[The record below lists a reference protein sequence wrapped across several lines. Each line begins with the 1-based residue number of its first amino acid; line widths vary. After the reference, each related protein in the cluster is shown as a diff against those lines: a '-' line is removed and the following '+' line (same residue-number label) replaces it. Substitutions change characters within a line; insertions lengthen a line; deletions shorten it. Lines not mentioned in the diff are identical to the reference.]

1 MQQKPKFQRFKPCNQ
16 TANNNNTKTTMK
28 KLYYITNL
36 LLQNPI
42 LSIGLGRMIGILL
55 VFIYV
60 LLCQGCSTSPR
71 YIEGNHLSLG
81 AYLPIDGQIM
91 GVELVNY
98 LNGCSVRTI
107 SNQAFN
113 VSRTY
118 CSTNS
123 WGWGLLTT
131 VEGSDTKIQVGSS
144 STNNVVNTN
153 Q

>member
-1 MQQKPKFQRFKPCNQ
+1 MQQKPKFPRFMPCNQ
-16 TANNNNTKTTMK
+16 TANNNTKTTMK
-28 KLYYITNL
+28 NLYYKITNF

-42 LSIGLGRMIGILL
+42 LSIGLGRMIGILF

-60 LLCQGCSTSPR
+60 LLCQGCSTNNR
-71 YIEGNHLSLG
+71 YVEGTNLALG
-81 AYLPIDGQIM
+81 AYLPVDGQLM
-91 GVELVNY
+91 GIEVVNY
-98 LNGCSVRTI
+98 LNGVSVRTS
-107 SNQAFN
+107 SNQSFN
-113 VSRTY
+113 VLRTY

>member
-1 MQQKPKFQRFKPCNQ
+1 
-16 TANNNNTKTTMK
+16 MK
-28 KLYYITNL
+28 KLYYSITNL

-42 LSIGLGRMIGILL
+42 LSIGLGRMIGILF

-60 LLCQGCSTSPR
+60 LLCQGCSTNPR
-71 YIEGNHLSLG
+71 YVEGTNLSLG
-81 AYLPIDGQIM
+81 AYLPIDGQLM
-91 GVELVNY
+91 GIELVNY

-131 VEGSDTKIQVGSS
+131 VEGSDTKIQVGGSC
-144 STNNVVNTN
+144 TNNVVNTN

>member
-1 MQQKPKFQRFKPCNQ
+1 
-16 TANNNNTKTTMK
+16 MK
-28 KLYYITNL
+28 NLYYKITNF

-42 LSIGLGRMIGILL
+42 LSIGIGRILTLGAIFTYIA
-55 VFIYV
+55 
-60 LLCQGCSTSPR
+60 LCGCSTSNR
-71 YIEGNHLSLG
+71 YVEGTNLSLG
-81 AYLPIDGQIM
+81 ALLPIDGQLM
-91 GVELVNY
+91 GVEVVNY
-98 LNGCSVRTI
+98 LNGCSVRAS

-131 VEGSDTKIQVGSS
+131 VEGSDTKIQVGGS

>member
-1 MQQKPKFQRFKPCNQ
+1 
-16 TANNNNTKTTMK
+16 MK
-28 KLYYITNL
+28 NLYYKITNL

-42 LSIGLGRMIGILL
+42 LSIGIGRIMTLGSI
-55 VFIYV
+55 FIYIA
-60 LLCQGCSTSPR
+60 LCGCSTSPH
-71 YIEGNHLSLG
+71 YVEGTNLSLG
-81 AYLPIDGQIM
+81 ALLPIDGQLM
-91 GVELVNY
+91 GIEVVNY
-98 LNGCSVRTI
+98 LNGCSVRTS

-153 Q
+153 K